1 MVLLPWLNSD
11 DVVQLTMLMENRVTE
26 GPKKCSSKSQLN
38 YCSSSGALAESK
50 LTHLTHFCCCCSVI
64 QLCLTLC
71 DPMDCSMPGFPVL
84 RQLQEF
90 AQIHVHWVSDAIQSY
105 CPLSSFP
112 LLPSIFPSI
121 RGFSNKSVLCIRW
134 PVYWSFSI
142 SPSTE
147 YSGLISFR
155 IDWFDL
161 LAVQGTLKSL
171 HQHHSSKGSILWCS
185 AFFIV

>member
-1 MVLLPWLNSD
+1 MKRSGRVYPKN
-11 DVVQLTMLMENRVTE
+11 VKFNVQKSNIVFH
-26 GPKKCSSKSQLN
+26 KHSKIKHCISHI
-38 YCSSSGALAESK
+38 ER
-50 LTHLTHFCCCCSVI
+50 CCSVVKS
-64 QLCLTLC
+64 CLTLC
-71 DPMDCSMPGFPVL
+71 NPMDCSTSDFPVL
-84 RQLQEF
+84 HYLLGI
-90 AQIHVHWVSDAIQSY
+90 AQTHVHLFGDTIHHFILY
-105 CPLSSFP
+105 HPLLF
-112 LLPSIFPSI
+112 LPSIFPSI

-142 SPSTE
+142 SPSIE